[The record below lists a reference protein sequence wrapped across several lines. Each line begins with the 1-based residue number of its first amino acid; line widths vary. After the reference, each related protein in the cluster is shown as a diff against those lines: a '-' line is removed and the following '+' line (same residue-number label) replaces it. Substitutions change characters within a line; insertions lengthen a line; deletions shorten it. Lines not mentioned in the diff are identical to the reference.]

1 MNLIIDIGNTQAKLV
16 MFDGETPV
24 AEHRTSNETLEALPL
39 VLEQF
44 AIRRAIVG
52 SVADPSPAL
61 DLMLS
66 SLPFPTLRM
75 TPSTP
80 LPLIENLY
88 RTPHTLGLDRLAA
101 VVGAVSQK
109 PGHDLLVIDAGTCVT
124 YDFVDHKGRYLGGNI
139 SPGLHMRL
147 QAMHE
152 QTARLPLVDE
162 AGETPLLGHDTETAL
177 RSGAQ
182 HGLRYE
188 MEGYIQAL
196 KQKYP
201 SLLVF
206 LTGGGLSDFDSPI
219 KSGIFA
225 DRFLVSRGLNR
236 ILQHNT

>member
-16 MFDGETPV
+16 VFDGDSPV
-24 AEHRTSNETLEALPL
+24 TELRTSNETLEALPL

-44 AIRRAIVG
+44 SIRRAIVA
-52 SVADPSPAL
+52 SVGAPSPTL
-61 DLMLS
+61 DLMLG

-80 LPLIENLY
+80 LPLIENHY

-109 PGHDLLVIDAGTCVT
+109 FGNDLLVVDAGTCVT
-124 YDFVDHKGRYLGGNI
+124 YDFVDAQGCYLGGNI

-152 QTARLPLVDE
+152 QTARLPLVEDE
-162 AGETPLLGHDTETAL
+162 GDTPLLGYDTETAL

-182 HGLRYE
+182 HGLRHE
-188 MEGYIQAL
+188 IEGYIQSL

-206 LTGGGLSDFDSPI
+206 LTGGGLPDFDSPI